1 MRALT
6 RTAWW
11 RSEAPDG
18 LEAAGHATS
27 PFLSTLPAEPG
38 VRRLALLVVLASLV
52 LFGALAPF
60 ARVPLPEVWGFIPV
74 YQSAVVINDLI
85 TAVLLYGQ
93 FAILG
98 SAALLFLAAGY
109 TLVALVAFAHLLSF
123 PGLFSAS
130 GLLGAGAQSTAWLY
144 MFWHSALPLGVIGYA
159 ATRGG
164 WRAIDARGQRA
175 LAIAAS
181 IVAASCI
188 AAALVQVATAG
199 QGHLPPIMQGQH
211 YTSMMAPVVGSVWML
226 NAAALAVLWLC
237 RLRSVLD
244 VCIMVALCAWLLDI
258 ALSAGLNAGRFD
270 LGFYAGRVYGLFASC
285 FVLFVLLLENG
296 VLYARLARA
305 LDGERNERRRVQEKT
320 EELRALNASLESRVS
335 LRTAALDASNQR
347 LRGAIEERL
356 DAEEALRRSRAELH
370 ELAAVGT
377 TAREQ
382 EKMRIARE
390 LHDELAQSLAMLIM
404 DLGWL
409 QERVGDGDGAI
420 RAKIEAMRKLLSASV
435 ASTRR
440 MASDLRPLV
449 LDDFGLVAGIEW
461 LVEKFSERYGVPC
474 ELRIVPRDVDVPDPY
489 ATAVFRILQET
500 LTNVARHAHARH
512 VDVEVCFAEG
522 RIQLGIRD
530 DGCGFDLTA
539 SRKSNSFGLVGL
551 RERAYLIGG
560 DLLLESAP
568 GKGTSIELTIPMT
581 A

>member
-1 MRALT
+1 
-6 RTAWW
+6 
-11 RSEAPDG
+11 
-18 LEAAGHATS
+18 
-27 PFLSTLPAEPG
+27 
-38 VRRLALLVVLASLV
+38 
-52 LFGALAPF
+52 
-60 ARVPLPEVWGFIPV
+60 
-74 YQSAVVINDLI
+74 VINDLI

-109 TLVALVAFAHLLSF
+109 ALVALVAFAHLLSF

-188 AAALVQVATAG
+188 
-199 QGHLPPIMQGQH
+199 
-211 YTSMMAPVVGSVWML
+211 
-226 NAAALAVLWLC
+226 AAALAVLWLC

>member
-1 MRALT
+1 
-6 RTAWW
+6 
-11 RSEAPDG
+11 
-18 LEAAGHATS
+18 
-27 PFLSTLPAEPG
+27 
-38 VRRLALLVVLASLV
+38 
-52 LFGALAPF
+52 
-60 ARVPLPEVWGFIPV
+60 
-74 YQSAVVINDLI
+74 
-85 TAVLLYGQ
+85 
-93 FAILG
+93 
-98 SAALLFLAAGY
+98 
-109 TLVALVAFAHLLSF
+109 
-123 PGLFSAS
+123 
-130 GLLGAGAQSTAWLY
+130 

-474 ELRIVPRDVDVPDPY
+474 ELRIVPRGRRCPGSVCDRRVPHTSGNADERGTPR
-489 ATAVFRILQET
+489 ACPARRRGGLLRRGPNPAGDSRRRLRFRPHRFAQVELVRSRR
-500 LTNVARHAHARH
+500 LAGARLPDR
-512 VDVEVCFAEG
+512 
-522 RIQLGIRD
+522 RRPP
-530 DGCGFDLTA
+530 
-539 SRKSNSFGLVGL
+539 S
-551 RERAYLIGG
+551 RERTGERYVDRAHDSHDGIGERRRRTVRFRTRAG
-560 DLLLESAP
+560 RRLPQRVANPERP
-568 GKGTSIELTIPMT
+568 PVR
-581 A
+581 